1 MDNVSWVQVSWK
13 AVVGAKCRG
22 RLSWGAYM
30 SWKAVVG
37 STDVLVYY
45 ERQVSWM
52 HVVDD
57 IVGNKGVVDDIV
69 GNKGVVD
76 DIVGCM
82 GTNPVPGVVDACR
95 GRRRGCMGTNLVSWE
110 TSWGA
115 WVQISV
121 PGVVDACR
129 GRHRGCM
136 GTSWFQ
142 VSWMPVVEGIVGN
155 MVTNMKVVGQ
165 RCRGYMSW
173 MTSWIHGRKCE

>member
-1 MDNVSWVQVSWK
+1 MF
-13 AVVGAKCRG
+13 
-22 RLSWGAYM
+22 
-30 SWKAVVG
+30 
-37 STDVLVYY
+37 LVYY

-142 VSWMPVVEGIVGN
+142 VSWMSVVEGIVGN